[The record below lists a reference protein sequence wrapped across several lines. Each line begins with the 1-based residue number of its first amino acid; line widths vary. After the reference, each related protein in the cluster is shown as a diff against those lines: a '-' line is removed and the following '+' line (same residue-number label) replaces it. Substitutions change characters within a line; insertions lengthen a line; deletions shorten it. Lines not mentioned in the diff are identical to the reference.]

1 MANTHGANIVW
12 SFIVAA
18 ELMIIAIVPGPAV
31 LGIASG
37 TKAILMDLRFLN
49 PGILPPVE
57 YLQPIVAERAYE
69 NQ

>member
-37 TKAILMDLRFLN
+37 TKAILMDLRFFKSWDFAS
-49 PGILPPVE
+49 VE